1 MADLAQEDAD
11 RQGVDRSGTV
21 RSHIGWLR
29 LRMDGGEAKLTQRN
43 LRFDRR
49 MDSFG

>member
-1 MADLAQEDAD
+1 MAGVGKDGVD
-11 RQGVDRSGTV
+11 RRGVDRSGF
-21 RSHIGWLR
+21 RGLR